1 MKTYKKPYSRVI
13 SLDTEDVMQMKQ
25 LGGGSFERID
35 NTKARATMIE
45 TGGYTSG
52 TNVVG
57 GGAIIE
63 GDSKGWDCW
72 E

>member
-13 SLDTEDVMQMKQ
+13 SLDTEDVMQQ
-25 LGGGSFERID
+25 LASGSFERIY
-35 NTKARATMIE
+35 NTKARATIIE
-45 TGGYTSG
+45 TGGFTDG

-57 GGAIIE
+57 GGSIDE
-63 GDSKGWDCW
+63 GHSKGWDCW